1 MHDALLTCLYLSL
14 SLSLLLSSS
23 LSIALSAVLDV
34 ASNRKILHA
43 LLTSIGVKEV
53 DTAGNGQEAVQAALA
68 PPQKYDLILMDNI
81 MPIMVS
87 LACLIARFVS
97 VIATYT
103 HTWQL
108 AERIGGSAQAARR
121 GVCEAGG
128 GGDGQ
133 YPGR

>member
-1 MHDALLTCLYLSL
+1 M
-14 SLSLLLSSS
+14 
-23 LSIALSAVLDV
+23 

-97 VIATYT
+97 VIATYV
-103 HTWQL
+103 HTY
-108 AERIGGSAQAARR
+108 IHTYMAAGRADWRQCAGCEKR
-121 GVCEAGG
+121 GMRSWWWG
-128 GGDGQ
+128 
-133 YPGR
+133 